1 VIGNDVVDLRCDETL
16 PGARN
21 PRFDERVYTDRER
34 RTLAESASPD
44 LWRWCFWSAKESAYK
59 LARRMH
65 ATQVWSPRRFEVTL
79 DPDLGGRVRW
89 PGGECRVRIEHAD
102 GRVHAVA
109 ARSAVDLD
117 AARTEVARLDEV
129 SPDAT
134 PSAAVRS
141 LAIQH
146 LAAQIGDETGTLDVR
161 RRARIPALFAGEREI
176 DWPLSL
182 SHHGRFVAFA
192 ALPAEPRS

>member
-1 VIGNDVVDLRCDETL
+1 MTPLVWNSSADNSAAVNSAVENGFACAGPFSTSSSEPPDDFAVGSPIQAVSGYRL
-16 PGARN
+16 N
-21 PRFDERVYTDRER
+21 P
-34 RTLAESASPD
+34 
-44 LWRWCFWSAKESAYK
+44 
-59 LARRMH
+59 
-65 ATQVWSPRRFEVTL
+65 